1 MFKLV
6 SSRSR
11 DAIRRALPP
20 ETGPTRPV
28 VRTRQIATLPG
39 PWEPPINNSLL
50 LGVGLVGCGDVGGE
64 RGRAGG
70 EVCRVAAAS
79 ERAATATCAGCGGP
93 GAGARRDPLGC
104 RHDRG
109 GGVDGVAWRTGAGIG
124 GGAVGP
130 CPDGGSGPQAA
141 AG

>member
-1 MFKLV
+1 MIPDARAYPAP
-6 SSRSR
+6 SRITSPAR
-11 DAIRRALPP
+11 HTHRTP
-20 ETGPTRPV
+20 E
-28 VRTRQIATLPG
+28 

-50 LGVGLVGCGDVGGE
+50 LGVGLVGYGDVGGD

-70 EVCRVAAAS
+70 DVCRVAAAS

-109 GGVDGVAWRTGAGIG
+109 GGVDGVTWRTGAGIG
-124 GGAVGP
+124 SGAVGP